1 MFAGASYLAVPASRA
16 ALLASVQGS
25 EAARRSSGGVVLPLR
40 ISSYGRSAE
49 DLSDDDLSD
58 DELLH
63 GLLQALEA
71 RLLAASAPTDGA
83 SSWRTYEA
91 DGGSVID
98 GSGGADG
105 EDAGYSL
112 EACDLG
118 LTLQL
123 PHAASR
129 PAAPAAGMSGAQL
142 EAQGPEAR
150 SLGGT
155 LVWRDVRL
163 LLGGAPLLE
172 IGEVRLH
179 VPALCALLLP
189 LACEFGVP
197 FTHRGLHN
205 VLGGVFDGLFTGVLD
220 SVRTSFTSLA
230 VFTTLALLGA
240 ALALRTPLD
249 FGWYVGGV
257 LLKSSAGLLA
267 LVMIPLSAWCA
278 LGVLDSALRHGEK
291 ERERLWRMQ
300 RGLLDRQPPVPSL

>member
-1 MFAGASYLAVPASRA
+1 
-16 ALLASVQGS
+16 
-25 EAARRSSGGVVLPLR
+25 
-40 ISSYGRSAE
+40 
-49 DLSDDDLSD
+49 
-58 DELLH
+58 
-63 GLLQALEA
+63 
-71 RLLAASAPTDGA
+71 
-83 SSWRTYEA
+83 
-91 DGGSVID
+91 
-98 GSGGADG
+98 
-105 EDAGYSL
+105 
-112 EACDLG
+112 
-118 LTLQL
+118 
-123 PHAASR
+123 
-129 PAAPAAGMSGAQL
+129 MSGAQL

-150 SLGGT
+150 SLGST

-205 VLGGVFDGLFTGVLD
+205 VLGGIFDGLFSGVLD

-267 LVMIPLSAWCA
+267 LVMVPLSVWCA
-278 LGVLDSALRHGEK
+278 LGMLDSAFRHGDK